1 MKGIRNQ
8 KVKHGKT
15 KQLLTLVLLTSVL
28 VTLLTSCGTTRKV
41 EISLP
46 QIDFPSF
53 PIVLDENATI
63 EYTDETK
70 STVIIKS
77 PKYDDVIISSWFFM
91 ALVDYDIEVQLAYEK
106 YEYLKEHTDGTFQK

>member
-1 MKGIRNQ
+1 MNSIHNQ
-8 KVKHGKT
+8 KLKHAKI
-15 KQLLTLVLLTSVL
+15 KHLSILALLTSVL
-28 VTLLTSCGTTRKV
+28 VTLLTSCGTTKKV

-53 PIVLDENATI
+53 PIVLDENTTF

>member
-1 MKGIRNQ
+1 M
-8 KVKHGKT
+8 
-15 KQLLTLVLLTSVL
+15 LV
-28 VTLLTSCGTTRKV
+28 TSCGTTRKV

-53 PIVLDENATI
+53 PVALDENTTI